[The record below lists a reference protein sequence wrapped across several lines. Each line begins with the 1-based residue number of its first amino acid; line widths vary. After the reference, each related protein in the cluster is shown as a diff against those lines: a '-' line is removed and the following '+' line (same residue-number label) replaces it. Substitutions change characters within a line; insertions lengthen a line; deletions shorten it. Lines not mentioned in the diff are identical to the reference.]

1 MSKNLNLFRIALTM
15 LLLVFVAALHA
26 QTVKGVVKDSS
37 GEPIIG
43 ASILELGTQNGTT
56 TDLEGAF
63 TLKVQSTNH
72 ELQFSYIGMKTQT
85 VKIGAT
91 REFKIVLEDDSKTFE
106 EIVVVGYTSRARKDL
121 TGSVGSVSGAK
132 LAEVPVASAAEALQG
147 KIAGVQVTTDDG
159 APGAEVNIRIRG
171 GSSLSSDSSKP
182 LFIVDG
188 FPQDNINDIPPTD
201 IQSMDILK
209 DASLTAIYGARGGN
223 GVVIVTTKSAKSGSV
238 KVDFNTYWS
247 WSKLAGKQEMLNTY
261 EFVKY
266 QLDYCIAN
274 NGRTYQFRRDYGNPN
289 DLDIY
294 KNCVTHDWQDE
305 VLGGT
310 PLTQNYNVTLTGG
323 NDKIRFNTSLSH
335 NDQEGL
341 VDNTGVRR
349 TNMNTKLNITVSPK
363 VQILINPRF
372 TYRRDLGAGSSNI
385 GTNGLVGVLRYR
397 PTNGL
402 REYASPAEQMLSYD
416 EEKYWA
422 MSSPKDDID
431 QNYQLKHT
439 YTFTNQ
445 ASITWNI
452 LEGLTFKSD
461 FGLSWMF
468 RDTNRFYGALTSKG
482 IANND
487 MPFAEITKYNKM
499 DYTWTNTLNYG
510 ITLNKSHDLSFLL
523 GQEIQHSEN
532 ETHYSASRYFP
543 QTISPR
549 DAFNNMGLGSAY
561 QITSS
566 RSTPIRTASFFGQA
580 AYNYKH
586 KYLISATFRADG
598 SSRFAPGQQWGY
610 FPSASAGWVVSE
622 EGFWGENNLVNMF
635 KVRVAIGTSGDNN
648 IGEDRWRYVYSVNA
662 NGGPSWGENTVSKLG
677 EVYYAAENLFPNTDI
692 KWQTKVS
699 RNLAFDIQ
707 LFKGRLTITPEVYWD
722 TTHDLLY
729 KCEIPTTTGYATQ
742 YQNIGQVTN
751 RGFEISVSGDIL
763 RGKDYFLTGSFNL
776 GMNKTRV
783 DKVNGVNNYFEASS
797 WDEENNFR
805 MVVGQELGLIYGYVY
820 DGIYQFDEFNRNGF
834 NYEPKE
840 GTVEG
845 LFGTLPGRIKFK
857 DLDNSGSI
865 DINDRTVI
873 GNTNPRYQGGF
884 SLNGQYK
891 NFDFNANFVYMLDF
905 DILNATA
912 YELSSAKGASQKKP
926 YNVLAK
932 FNYDNRWVYYGD
944 IYTQNT
950 DGTQSIYNLNEPLLS
965 NSQHIDYLDVYEQ
978 LNSGKTLWNPQDV
991 TTRYTHSYFVED
1003 GSFLRLQNVTVGYTL
1018 PSELTKKVGISKL
1031 RAYVTGSNL
1040 FCITSYSGYDPEVN
1054 IQKGLT
1060 PSVDYNTYPRSRSY
1074 LFGLN
1079 MTF

>member
-1 MSKNLNLFRIALTM
+1 
-15 LLLVFVAALHA
+15 
-26 QTVKGVVKDSS
+26 
-37 GEPIIG
+37 
-43 ASILELGTQNGTT
+43 
-56 TDLEGAF
+56 
-63 TLKVQSTNH
+63 
-72 ELQFSYIGMKTQT
+72 
-85 VKIGAT
+85 
-91 REFKIVLEDDSKTFE
+91 
-106 EIVVVGYTSRARKDL
+106 
-121 TGSVGSVSGAK
+121 
-132 LAEVPVASAAEALQG
+132 
-147 KIAGVQVTTDDG
+147 
-159 APGAEVNIRIRG
+159 
-171 GSSLSSDSSKP
+171 
-182 LFIVDG
+182 
-188 FPQDNINDIPPTD
+188 
-201 IQSMDILK
+201 
-209 DASLTAIYGARGGN
+209 
-223 GVVIVTTKSAKSGSV
+223 
-238 KVDFNTYWS
+238 
-247 WSKLAGKQEMLNTY
+247 
-261 EFVKY
+261 
-266 QLDYCIAN
+266 
-274 NGRTYQFRRDYGNPN
+274 
-289 DLDIY
+289 
-294 KNCVTHDWQDE
+294 
-305 VLGGT
+305 
-310 PLTQNYNVTLTGG
+310 
-323 NDKIRFNTSLSH
+323 
-335 NDQEGL
+335 
-341 VDNTGVRR
+341 
-349 TNMNTKLNITVSPK
+349 
-363 VQILINPRF
+363 
-372 TYRRDLGAGSSNI
+372 
-385 GTNGLVGVLRYR
+385 
-397 PTNGL
+397 
-402 REYASPAEQMLSYD
+402 
-416 EEKYWA
+416 
-422 MSSPKDDID
+422 
-431 QNYQLKHT
+431 
-439 YTFTNQ
+439 
-445 ASITWNI
+445 
-452 LEGLTFKSD
+452 
-461 FGLSWMF
+461 
-468 RDTNRFYGALTSKG
+468 
-482 IANND
+482 
-487 MPFAEITKYNKM
+487 
-499 DYTWTNTLNYG
+499 
-510 ITLNKSHDLSFLL
+510 
-523 GQEIQHSEN
+523 
-532 ETHYSASRYFP
+532 
-543 QTISPR
+543 
-549 DAFNNMGLGSAY
+549 
-561 QITSS
+561 
-566 RSTPIRTASFFGQA
+566 
-580 AYNYKH
+580 
-586 KYLISATFRADG
+586 
-598 SSRFAPGQQWGY
+598 
-610 FPSASAGWVVSE
+610 
-622 EGFWGENNLVNMF
+622 
-635 KVRVAIGTSGDNN
+635 
-648 IGEDRWRYVYSVNA
+648 
-662 NGGPSWGENTVSKLG
+662 
-677 EVYYAAENLFPNTDI
+677 
-692 KWQTKVS
+692 
-699 RNLAFDIQ
+699 

-797 WDEENNFR
+797 WDSENNFR

-857 DLDNSGSI
+857 DLDDSGSI

-912 YELSSAKGASQKKP
+912 YELSSAKDASQKKP